1 MHWSVFKF
9 ATNTKE
15 QKGYAEENGKCCQV
29 HGFSGFVKP
38 VKAAIRLFRKEN
50 SIFIKHKEKT
60 ISTEGE
66 TAVNKTKPLTLKT
79 SVD

>member
-29 HGFSGFVKP
+29 RGSSGFLKP
-38 VKAAIRLFRKEN
+38 VKALGYF
-50 SIFIKHKEKT
+50 EKK
-60 ISTEGE
+60 
-66 TAVNKTKPLTLKT
+66 TAFL
-79 SVD
+79 